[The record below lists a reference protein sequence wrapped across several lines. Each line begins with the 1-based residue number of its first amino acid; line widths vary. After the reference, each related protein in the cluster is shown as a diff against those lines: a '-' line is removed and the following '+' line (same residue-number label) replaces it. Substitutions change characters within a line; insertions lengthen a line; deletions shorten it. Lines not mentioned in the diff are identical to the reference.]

1 MNRSGHIII
10 LRPDID
16 LKNYETADFMQKN
29 LHHLKKL
36 REILNFIDPSTY
48 RGTGRQHFDT
58 APFFVNDGQLEVW
71 QNSNLSEFNSIEA
84 RKKLALLEE
93 ANTPQDTLDDLC
105 FYSLDEMKEVY
116 ELIEDKENYEIIHF
130 TERFV
135 VTNDKT
141 FGFDIGYIGGDFFSA
156 VADTAIKPMWHP
168 PDFDDMQDI
177 IEHLKQLN
185 EYCLFPTLEQ
195 AEAYRATY
203 LTKDWGEKEMYD
215 RQITTIQ
222 VRSV

>member
-10 LRPDID
+10 LQPDVD

-29 LHHLKKL
+29 LHHLKTL
-36 REILNFIDPSTY
+36 RDILNFIDPLKY

-58 APFFVNDGQLEVW
+58 APFFVNKGQLEVW
-71 QNSNLSEFNSIEA
+71 QNSNLSEYKSIEA

-130 TERFV
+130 IERFAE
-135 VTNDKT
+135 TSNKT
-141 FGFDIGYIGGDFFSA
+141 LGFDVGYLAADYSVI
-156 VADTAIKPMWHP
+156 ADTTVKPTWHP
-168 PDFDDMQDI
+168 PNFDDMQDI
-177 IEHLKQLN
+177 LEHLKQLN
-185 EYCLFPTLEQ
+185 EHCLFPTLEQ
-195 AEAYRATY
+195 AEAYRGIY
-203 LTKDWGEKEMYD
+203 LTKDWGEKELYD